1 MRNRIA
7 LFLIAVV
14 IAVAFYGCSSLDTG
28 GGIQFAT
35 GNDKGS
41 GTADQNYNK
50 GTTGL
55 KLDFLTNSPPSELFD
70 GQTFP
75 FVLEIYNIGITD
87 VNPYITLTGF
97 DKNIISA
104 NWANRQPGIIPG
116 KSQLNPTGGYASVE
130 DNVKVTLPTGVNT
143 FSTPLTA
150 IACYEY
156 VTQAVSQVC
165 VDPDP
170 TNNRDDVCAAKLIQ
184 LSGGQGAP
192 VGITKIDTRPT
203 IGMTYFIITI
213 SNLDKTGAVI
223 KYDKVSTCIDQLTY
237 QDVDAVD
244 VMGANLGSQSISCTP
259 TTIKLVNGLGTITCQ
274 ATGLT
279 GSAYS
284 SSLQLNLRYGYKT
297 SITKSLNIRRM

>member
-1 MRNRIA
+1 MRNGIA
-7 LFLIAVV
+7 LFLIAVM
-14 IAVAFYGCSSLDTG
+14 IAMAFYGCSSPDTG
-28 GGIQFAT
+28 GGIQFST
-35 GNDKGS
+35 GNNGNS

-55 KLDFLTNSPPSELFD
+55 KLDFLANSPPSELYD

-75 FVLEIYNIGITD
+75 FVLEILNTGITD
-87 VNPYITLTGF
+87 TNPYITLTGF
-97 DKNIISA
+97 DKNIVKVD
-104 NWANRQPGIIPG
+104 WTNRQPGLIYG
-116 KSQLNPTGGYASVE
+116 KSQINPTGGYGTID
-130 DNVKVTLPTGVNT
+130 DNVKVSLPSGVDV
-143 FSTPLTA
+143 FPTPVTA

-156 VTQAVSQVC
+156 VTEGISQVC

-192 VGITKIDTRPT
+192 VAITKIETKPS
-203 IGMTYFIITI
+203 IGTNYFLITV

-223 KYDKVSTCIDQLTY
+223 SYDKVSSCTDQLTY
-237 QDVDAVD
+237 QEVD
-244 VMGANLGSQSISCTP
+244 VVDIMSANLGSQKISCEP
-259 TTIKLVNGLGTITCQ
+259 NTIRLVNGVGTTTCT

-284 SSLQLNLRYGYKT
+284 TSLQLNLKYGYKT